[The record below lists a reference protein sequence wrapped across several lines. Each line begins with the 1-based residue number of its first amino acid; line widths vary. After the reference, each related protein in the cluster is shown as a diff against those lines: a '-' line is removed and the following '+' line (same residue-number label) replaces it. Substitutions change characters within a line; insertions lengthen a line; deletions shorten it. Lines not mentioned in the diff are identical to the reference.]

1 MRKSTLTPLLLSFPI
16 LQPPPTPPPFPAQG
30 PPHTTNSLAVT
41 LDGFSEMR
49 PCPGGSGRLP
59 SSFSS
64 SASSHDA
71 FLRLS
76 QGWSLISLHSSA
88 RFQLP
93 HQQLCQRSRKGG
105 RSYIS
110 ILSCGPASRFVS
122 GKLSVK
128 SAPRQINTHTRARWL
143 AFQIS
148 AQFSPFGRISLL
160 LFLLIAVCNWVICRC
175 DTIPV

>member
-71 FLRLS
+71 FLPLS

-93 HQQLCQRSRKGG
+93 HQQRRRLPEEPEG
-105 RSYIS
+105 RPLLYQPP
-110 ILSCGPASRFVS
+110 LMWPASRFVS

-128 SAPRQINTHTRARWL
+128 SAPRQINTHTHARWL
-143 AFQIS
+143 AFICQKCRFQPS
-148 AQFSPFGRISLL
+148 SPHLEGFHCCCS
-160 LFLLIAVCNWVICRC
+160 FL
-175 DTIPV
+175 